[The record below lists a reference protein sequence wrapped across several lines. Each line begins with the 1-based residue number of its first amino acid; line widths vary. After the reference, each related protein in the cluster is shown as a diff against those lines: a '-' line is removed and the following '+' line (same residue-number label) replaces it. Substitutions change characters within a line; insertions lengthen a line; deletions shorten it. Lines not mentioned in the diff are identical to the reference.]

1 MIYIAFLGIIT
12 IKIEVDIMKS
22 VILNVGSSSIKFKI
36 FNNRDEIF
44 AGLIESIDS
53 FEDAFD
59 NMKNQIID
67 SGIRDIDRVGHRVVH
82 GGDIFN
88 QPTLIT
94 DKVISQIESISHLA
108 PLHNPLN
115 LIGIRLAL
123 KIYPNI
129 PHFAIFDTA
138 FHNTIPNYAYRYA
151 IDNKYYRDDKIRKY
165 GFHGISCSYIT
176 REVSKNYNN
185 PNIIAI
191 HLGNGASITAIRG
204 GKSIDTSMGF
214 TPLDG
219 LVMGSRS
226 GGLDP
231 AIITFIMDRYN
242 LTSDKINTIL
252 NKESGLKGLCGL
264 SDMREILDSD
274 SLESRLAID
283 IFCYR
288 IQKYIGAYI
297 AVIGKVD
304 TIVFTGGIGENSKL
318 IRDKI
323 LDGLEHITKD
333 IDILV
338 IKANEELE
346 MVLDIISK
354 K

>member
-1 MIYIAFLGIIT
+1 MKII
-12 IKIEVDIMKS
+12 II
-22 VILNVGSSSIKFKI
+22 NVGSSSIKFKI
-36 FNNRDEIF
+36 FDNIDELYS
-44 AGLIESIDS
+44 GLIENIDS

-59 NMKNQIID
+59 DMKNQIID
-67 SGIRDIDRVGHRVVH
+67 SKIKNIDRVGHRVVH
-82 GGDIFN
+82 GGDIFYN
-88 QPTLIT
+88 STIIT
-94 DKVISQIESISHLA
+94 PKVLSQIESLSDLA

-138 FHNTIPNYAYRYA
+138 FHTTIPDYAYRYA
-151 IDNKYYRDDKIRKY
+151 IDNRYYIDDKIRKY
-165 GFHGISCSYIT
+165 GFHGISASYIT
-176 REVSKNYNN
+176 REVSKLLDNKS
-185 PNIIAI
+185 PNIISI
-191 HLGNGASITAIRG
+191 HLGNGASITAIRD

-219 LVMGSRS
+219 LIMGSRS
-226 GGLDP
+226 GDLDP
-231 AIITFIMDRYN
+231 MIVTYIMKKYN
-242 LTSDKINTIL
+242 LTINEIENIL
-252 NKESGLKGLCGL
+252 NKESGLKGLSGL
-264 SDMREILDSD
+264 QDMRDILDD
-274 SLESRLAID
+274 DRVESKLAVD

-288 IQKYIGAYI
+288 IKKYIGAYI
-297 AVIGKVD
+297 AIIGGVD
-304 TIVFTGGIGENSKL
+304 MIIFTGGIGENSAL

-323 LDGLEHITKD
+323 LDGLEHIIKD
-333 IDILV
+333 IDIKV